1 MAKHWSNTHQDG
13 PKPKLIQ
20 NVIRSY
26 KFALERQVD
35 EAVRIQMRHNVL
47 NSVGTFN
54 KCKLT
59 RLVIDSDWD
68 SGVWKENWTKHGQE
82 EVLAEDPRKQ
92 RSMEPSDMLP
102 AKKKRKALELND
114 IAWGRGGEASEKR
127 DDSIPEIGS
136 GHLVQQNSPRLSHCK
151 GETWR

>member
-1 MAKHWSNTHQDG
+1 
-13 PKPKLIQ
+13 
-20 NVIRSY
+20 
-26 KFALERQVD
+26 
-35 EAVRIQMRHNVL
+35 MRHNVL
-47 NSVGTFN
+47 SSVSTFN
-54 KCKLT
+54 RCKLT

-68 SGVWKENWTKHGQE
+68 AKVWKENWTKHGQE
-82 EVLAEDPRKQ
+82 EMLAEEEPPTTVEENPSKK